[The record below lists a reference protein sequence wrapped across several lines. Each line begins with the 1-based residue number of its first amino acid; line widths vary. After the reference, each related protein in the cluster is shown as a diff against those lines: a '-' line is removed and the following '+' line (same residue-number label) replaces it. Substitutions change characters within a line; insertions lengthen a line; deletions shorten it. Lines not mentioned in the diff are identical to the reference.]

1 MLSFTIVVL
10 VIFIGVYILY
20 RTANNEVV
28 AKNKLC
34 VLVSQMVSIGVINKL
49 NNNGN
54 GYLRL
59 LVQC

>member
-1 MLSFTIVVL
+1 ML